1 MSSGPMKI
9 LMSRIALEEIGP
21 AMSARIGADTWQP
34 VLVGEASMAQQQQA
48 DLAFISRDVTG
59 RSTKY
64 ELSDS
69 LKAFYD
75 VLRAAPALRW
85 VHVHSAGAD
94 RPIFGE
100 LRARGVTVTTSSGA
114 NAPIV
119 AQTAIAGI
127 LALTRR
133 FPQLM
138 DAQRERRWA
147 PLYGDVMPPDLAG
160 QTAVVVGWGPAGQR
174 IGELMQV
181 LGVKLIVVRHREEPV
196 SPEVPTFT
204 YAQMAQTLPAAD
216 WLVLVCPLSE
226 LTRQLVDAPMLA
238 HLPRGAQLINVA
250 RGEVVDEPALIAA
263 LQSGHL
269 GGAYL
274 DVFAH
279 EPLDA
284 TSPLWALPNV
294 ILTPHAA
301 GHSAGN
307 FARVAQIF
315 IDNLGAWVEGGSLR
329 NRVA

>member
-1 MSSGPMKI
+1 M
-9 LMSRIALEEIGP
+9 
-21 AMSARIGADTWQP
+21 
-34 VLVGEASMAQQQQA
+34 QA
-48 DLAFISRDVTG
+48 
-59 RSTKY
+59 
-64 ELSDS
+64 
-69 LKAFYD
+69 
-75 VLRAAPALRW
+75 
-85 VHVHSAGAD
+85 
-94 RPIFGE
+94 
-100 LRARGVTVTTSSGA
+100 
-114 NAPIV
+114 

-174 IGELMQV
+174 IGELLQV

-226 LTRQLVDAPMLA
+226 LTRQLIDAAMLA
-238 HLPRGAQLINVA
+238 RLPRGAHLVNVA